1 MPNTLE
7 NTRTMRADFGEIPGL
22 QAGGRYK
29 VDNAW
34 TGKCLGSIKDGINL
48 HVESHDTAVLL
59 VQEGCGSCIGGGYG
73 KHNVHAK
80 REWRWW

>member
-1 MPNTLE
+1 MLNTLE

-34 TGKCLGSIKDGINL
+34 TGGMWIVHRWRLWEAQCSREEGVAVVVRREAAWLGQRRIPVRK
-48 HVESHDTAVLL
+48 V
-59 VQEGCGSCIGGGYG
+59 
-73 KHNVHAK
+73 AK
-80 REWRWW
+80 VT